1 MSNSSDLANLLRPH
15 VTQFLNGTDFPGR
28 APHQPASDELDAEI
42 EKWYSDINDR
52 ISFIANYI
60 DDTPGGSTADVD
72 RLIPAGV
79 TPEIANY
86 YNQVRTNLQAY
97 FDESVAA
104 DDPDHRGAAERVDAH
119 GNSIPGSLEAM
130 VRYRDELLNLGLGNA
145 RIRAF
150 GQRRD
155 NPRPASHNEHDYVA
169 SRLQGITNRPVGPAA
184 DLWVHTPTPL
194 EARLQFLISTD
205 ILSLTRATR
214 NTRLRYLENNQIA
227 VQAILIQTLI
237 DQPSSTNRWVSDASH
252 GRRRDDEGQQ
262 RLVRFNESYIERVGE
277 AAFDALQW
285 VADRFSREDTRTAAE
300 QEELER
306 VSSLSQLLSRE
317 GQILATL
324 TPRIVKL
331 LNNYEYHPVGEDES
345 VNLRAV
351 KNIIQIS
358 DRNFSSLPS
367 ALGHRDNAK
376 DWFEADNKV
385 LSALIPKARFLKRNY
400 HFDQETG
407 IYQPQQE
414 SFTKLRFE
422 NFLTERAIDAITNGT
437 SGKSGGYG
445 ITNIEI
451 ESLGNTIGTERLLQR
466 INVNIFAQ
474 SLTDLLPKDI
484 EEFGKPDDD
493 SPLQLILAGYS
504 TPERNILEQFE
515 APADDAAA
523 AASQTPTELAI
534 GAARER
540 VTDTLNSLNVN
551 PNAIAGIKRD
561 IILELGWDGASEHDD
576 PDVSRMSPFLEKQ
589 LTRFYLNQVSFS
601 FSFNS
606 DGSFNLNIEFIGRAD
621 LVLSDDNL
629 NVLSMLSPVNSF
641 INDFN
646 RTEALTQMISIDN
659 ADDGPGTLERS
670 LVARKNEENILNN
683 YSSMLASLFEGTKIY
698 KLIINKEHIIRDRD
712 GMLER
717 ISRMDEVDISEELQ
731 RLFLE
736 KYDVLALSNAQIDI
750 DILRNTPNDD
760 DEDMIARF
768 YGIEEIQEAL
778 QDIQPEG
785 ARDAFGQAVGQ
796 TERTLFFNAARHDT
810 YNILFF
816 RFGDILEAL
825 IESARENHY
834 YQGLGEDLEPYIIS
848 GPITYSDLVNGKSYH
863 LNVCD
868 ILISLRQFR
877 EFFFERIVLKL
888 ATKYPL
894 KQFIRDIVTEFSQRN
909 MLTGVLEASQLP
921 AASQAFFT
929 TTQQHITLKDEY
941 QDVHI
946 PVIDDVSTAD
956 SPAQRLGQYV
966 DYNTP
971 GSVGRTLF
979 LMEGYDSLIG
989 IPADANETD
998 IDDWKNQ
1005 DFRRGIYWFEFGRD
1019 RGILKDVQ
1027 FSKQTIQGLRDAAII
1042 RSQQELG
1049 FVRSEPYNADITLV
1063 GSSFMFPGQYIYFN
1077 PTNALGISVESFSQA
1092 SFFGNL
1098 LQIGG
1103 YYFVTKADH
1112 SYDVSSGNF
1121 ITRLTCVWQ
1130 TNSQRD
1136 AQSYSFLSE
1145 LDASLATITS
1155 DAGEVLTEITPE
1167 GGDTPPD
1174 AGTKAPAVPS
1184 VVQDVLDA
1192 VADNPHVEYSAA
1204 WLASELAGKLAD
1216 FFRGD

>member
-1 MSNSSDLANLLRPH
+1 
-15 VTQFLNGTDFPGR
+15 
-28 APHQPASDELDAEI
+28 
-42 EKWYSDINDR
+42 
-52 ISFIANYI
+52 
-60 DDTPGGSTADVD
+60 
-72 RLIPAGV
+72 
-79 TPEIANY
+79 
-86 YNQVRTNLQAY
+86 
-97 FDESVAA
+97 
-104 DDPDHRGAAERVDAH
+104 
-119 GNSIPGSLEAM
+119 
-130 VRYRDELLNLGLGNA
+130 
-145 RIRAF
+145 
-150 GQRRD
+150 
-155 NPRPASHNEHDYVA
+155 
-169 SRLQGITNRPVGPAA
+169 
-184 DLWVHTPTPL
+184 
-194 EARLQFLISTD
+194 
-205 ILSLTRATR
+205 
-214 NTRLRYLENNQIA
+214 
-227 VQAILIQTLI
+227 
-237 DQPSSTNRWVSDASH
+237 
-252 GRRRDDEGQQ
+252 
-262 RLVRFNESYIERVGE
+262 
-277 AAFDALQW
+277 
-285 VADRFSREDTRTAAE
+285 
-300 QEELER
+300 
-306 VSSLSQLLSRE
+306 
-317 GQILATL
+317 
-324 TPRIVKL
+324 
-331 LNNYEYHPVGEDES
+331 
-345 VNLRAV
+345 
-351 KNIIQIS
+351 
-358 DRNFSSLPS
+358 
-367 ALGHRDNAK
+367 
-376 DWFEADNKV
+376 
-385 LSALIPKARFLKRNY
+385 
-400 HFDQETG
+400 
-407 IYQPQQE
+407 
-414 SFTKLRFE
+414 
-422 NFLTERAIDAITNGT
+422 
-437 SGKSGGYG
+437 
-445 ITNIEI
+445 
-451 ESLGNTIGTERLLQR
+451 
-466 INVNIFAQ
+466 
-474 SLTDLLPKDI
+474 
-484 EEFGKPDDD
+484 
-493 SPLQLILAGYS
+493 
-504 TPERNILEQFE
+504 
-515 APADDAAA
+515 
-523 AASQTPTELAI
+523 
-534 GAARER
+534 
-540 VTDTLNSLNVN
+540 
-551 PNAIAGIKRD
+551 
-561 IILELGWDGASEHDD
+561 
-576 PDVSRMSPFLEKQ
+576 
-589 LTRFYLNQVSFS
+589 
-601 FSFNS
+601 
-606 DGSFNLNIEFIGRAD
+606 
-621 LVLSDDNL
+621 
-629 NVLSMLSPVNSF
+629 
-641 INDFN
+641 
-646 RTEALTQMISIDN
+646 
-659 ADDGPGTLERS
+659 
-670 LVARKNEENILNN
+670 LNN

-768 YGIEEIQEAL
+768 YGIEEIQDAL
-778 QDIQPEG
+778 RDIQPEG